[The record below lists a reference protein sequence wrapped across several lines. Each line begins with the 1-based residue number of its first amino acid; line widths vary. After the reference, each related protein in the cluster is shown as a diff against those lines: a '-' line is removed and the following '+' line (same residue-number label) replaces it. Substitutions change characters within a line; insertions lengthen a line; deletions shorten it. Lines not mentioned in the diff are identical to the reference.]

1 MVSVCCRFHC
11 GDNRISRACCKA
23 CIHFLAR
30 RTILLTTFVSQARQ
44 HTKEIHVNRLKILVK
59 IPDYLYLKNGIVVY
73 IVSIWSAFF
82 SILCFKIF
90 YQQTSSFSAYV
101 RNSQKSFPDSQI
113 PTAQQ
118 YIFNLIKP
126 LSQIPAK
133 AENPAKISILQM
145 KIIILKKPDN
155 TII

>member
-1 MVSVCCRFHC
+1 MVPVCCRFHC

-23 CIHFLAR
+23 CIHF
-30 RTILLTTFVSQARQ
+30 QARQ
-44 HTKEIHVNRLKILVK
+44 HTKEIHVTRLKILVK

-82 SILCFKIF
+82 SILCFKMF